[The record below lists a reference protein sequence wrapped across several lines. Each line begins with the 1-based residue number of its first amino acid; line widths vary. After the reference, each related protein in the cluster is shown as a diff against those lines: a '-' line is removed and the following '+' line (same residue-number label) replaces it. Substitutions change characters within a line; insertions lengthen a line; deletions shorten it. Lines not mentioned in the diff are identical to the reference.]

1 MAQDAAVRPVKRVPP
16 FVPGEGMAEVVRR
29 APQVV
34 KSAPIL
40 FSDTATINVFE
51 LPGNI
56 LVTNAWLHVT
66 TDFDG
71 SGTSAAPSA
80 TFSVPVATGAQIIL
94 NAPALS
100 LVTTTAA
107 NASGPVCVIP
117 ATGGF
122 GIVSYT
128 ANTTTAGQFEI
139 YMEYVDMADRL

>member
-1 MAQDAAVRPVKRVPP
+1 MAQNAAVIPVKRTPA
-16 FVPGEGMAEVVRR
+16 FVPGQGMTEVVHR

-34 KSAPIL
+34 KSAAIL
-40 FSDTATINVFE
+40 FSDTNAINVFE

-80 TFSVPVATGAQIIL
+80 TFSVPVATGAQVIL
-94 NAPALS
+94 DAPALS
-100 LVTTTAA
+100 LTTVAA
-107 NASGPVCVIP
+107 VSGSGPVCVIP
-117 ATGGF
+117 DSGGF

-128 ANTTTAGQFEI
+128 AGTTTAGQFEI
-139 YMEYVDMADRL
+139 YMQYVDLADRL